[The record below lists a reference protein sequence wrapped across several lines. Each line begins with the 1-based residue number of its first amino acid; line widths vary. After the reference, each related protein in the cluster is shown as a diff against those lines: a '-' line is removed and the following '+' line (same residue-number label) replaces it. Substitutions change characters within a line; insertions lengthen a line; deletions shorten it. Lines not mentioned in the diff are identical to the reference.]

1 MKGLVKPGFFFIFY
15 LPSCISALCYKAY
28 LVSIWYR
35 HPTINRRRSVSVQ
48 TCLPNIVCKLQ
59 WVCFL
64 QSISFDCWSSKHNV
78 IIAVRWKIQDKKIR
92 FPKRRHFVQ
101 EYPRRLKLCPVNRVR
116 LESKLPRDFFYSS
129 ELIYRI
135 YLETDGDFSGTVI
148 LQLWLLYLYH
158 FVISP
163 FRILNTPG
171 RLLFI
176 GIYP

>member
-101 EYPRRLKLCPVNRVR
+101 EYPRRLKPRPVNREG
-116 LESKLPRDFFYSS
+116 LESKLPRDLGVKTRYPPGTYRNHPVRFRMVPGSS
-129 ELIYRI
+129 GR
-135 YLETDGDFSGTVI
+135 
-148 LQLWLLYLYH
+148 
-158 FVISP
+158 
-163 FRILNTPG
+163 FRVSSAWIPRFTYTPE
-171 RLLFI
+171 I
-176 GIYP
+176 